1 EKKEKPVD
9 APEVPDMSE
18 EDLQLKAELE
28 MLVERLKETD
38 SGLYLP
44 ALESL
49 RTLIKT
55 STSSMTSV
63 PKPLKFLRPHYDE
76 LGKIRDSWSASLKD
90 ERALLASILSVLA
103 MTYSDTGKRDT
114 LYYRLISQSSEAPGT
129 WGHEYVRHLSAELGE
144 EYTIRFATVGEEEA
158 EEEKKE
164 DGRDYKVEQLRELA
178 YELVDF
184 NLKHHA
190 EADAV
195 DLLLE
200 LECIREIVPRVD
212 DKTWPR
218 VCQYMVS
225 CVPLLVPPDDV
236 AFLET
241 AAEIYAKHDRY
252 PEALALAVRLNSREL
267 VRKYFDAP
275 SNPVMK
281 KQLSFFLARA
291 QIPMAW
297 VHTAEG
303 NEKEGEG
310 PAPEQPEDVLECLGN
325 VKLAS
330 HFKAYGKAVG
340 VEEPRSVEDI
350 YKAHL
355 ETTRTTHNTDSA
367 RHNLA
372 STFVN
377 AFVNAGFGNEKL
389 VVNVAEGDSWIYKNK
404 EHGMM
409 SATAS
414 IGMSL
419 LWDSEAGVDHID
431 KYTYSAEEHIKAG
444 ALLAMGI
451 LHSGIRSE
459 TDVAFALLE
468 DQVDNQSAVLKISA
482 MNGIAIAYAGS
493 CREDISARLLPHI
506 ADETNTIEIAS
517 MAALSLA
524 FVYVGSGDGEI
535 ASTILQTLMERDEK
549 QLDSEWA
556 VFLGLALGLIFLG
569 TQDAS
574 EATIETLHAIEHK
587 MARTAEIL
595 VDVCSFAGTGN
606 VLKVQQMLHICS
618 EHAQKPKKKT
628 EAAASSAAAD
638 GHQAAA
644 VIGIALVAMG
654 EDVGAEMAL
663 RQFQHLMTYG
673 DPVIRKCVPLALGL
687 ISASNPQLSILD
699 TLSKYS
705 HDSDLE
711 VAANAIIAMGL
722 VGAGTNNAR
731 LAQMLRSLAVYYY
744 KEPDTFFL
752 VRVAQGLVHMGKGTI
767 GINPFFNDRQC
778 MSRPAVAGLLSVI
791 VSFFDAKS
799 FVMGKQHWMLYWLVT
814 AMYPQFLIT
823 LDEKLEEKAV
833 TVRVGQ

>member
-1 EKKEKPVD
+1 
-9 APEVPDMSE
+9 
-18 EDLQLKAELE
+18 
-28 MLVERLKETD
+28 
-38 SGLYLP
+38 
-44 ALESL
+44 
-49 RTLIKT
+49 
-55 STSSMTSV
+55 
-63 PKPLKFLRPHYDE
+63 
-76 LGKIRDSWSASLKD
+76 
-90 ERALLASILSVLA
+90 
-103 MTYSDTGKRDT
+103 
-114 LYYRLISQSSEAPGT
+114 
-129 WGHEYVRHLSAELGE
+129 
-144 EYTIRFATVGEEEA
+144 
-158 EEEKKE
+158 
-164 DGRDYKVEQLRELA
+164 
-178 YELVDF
+178 
-184 NLKHHA
+184 
-190 EADAV
+190 
-195 DLLLE
+195 
-200 LECIREIVPRVD
+200 
-212 DKTWPR
+212 
-218 VCQYMVS
+218 
-225 CVPLLVPPDDV
+225 
-236 AFLET
+236 
-241 AAEIYAKHDRY
+241 
-252 PEALALAVRLNSREL
+252 
-267 VRKYFDAP
+267 
-275 SNPVMK
+275 MK

-569 TQDAS
+569 
-574 EATIETLHAIEHK
+574 K
-587 MARTAEIL
+587 
-595 VDVCSFAGTGN
+595 
-606 VLKVQQMLHICS
+606 
-618 EHAQKPKKKT
+618 
-628 EAAASSAAAD
+628 
-638 GHQAAA
+638 
-644 VIGIALVAMG
+644 
-654 EDVGAEMAL
+654 
-663 RQFQHLMTYG
+663 
-673 DPVIRKCVPLALGL
+673 
-687 ISASNPQLSILD
+687 
-699 TLSKYS
+699 
-705 HDSDLE
+705 
-711 VAANAIIAMGL
+711 
-722 VGAGTNNAR
+722 
-731 LAQMLRSLAVYYY
+731 
-744 KEPDTFFL
+744 
-752 VRVAQGLVHMGKGTI
+752 
-767 GINPFFNDRQC
+767 
-778 MSRPAVAGLLSVI
+778 
-791 VSFFDAKS
+791 
-799 FVMGKQHWMLYWLVT
+799 
-814 AMYPQFLIT
+814 
-823 LDEKLEEKAV
+823 
-833 TVRVGQ
+833 